1 MTGVQTCALPIFYAA
16 PSSGINNKSRML
28 IHSRDIFSTNKIAIL
43 VDTQDGLD
51 YLNQTFQFYK
61 EDNQDLRGRCLQSYA
76 QTSAF
81 INEAINL
88 KQISVQG
95 RTSVEEKS
103 GRRKDR
109 VMSMVYALDYAKKL
123 EDELNINNDANIFD
137 YMFFT

>member
-1 MTGVQTCALPIFYAA
+1 
-16 PSSGINNKSRML
+16 ML
-28 IHSRDIFSTNKIAIL
+28 LHSRDIFATNKIAIL

-51 YLNQTFQFYK
+51 YLNQNFQFYK
-61 EDNQDLRGRCLQSYA
+61 ETNQDLRGRCLQSYA

-88 KQISVQG
+88 RQVAVQG

-109 VMSMVYALDYAKKL
+109 VMSMVYALDYANKL
-123 EDELNINNDANIFD
+123 EQQLNTNNDSSIFD

>member
-1 MTGVQTCALPIFYAA
+1 
-16 PSSGINNKSRML
+16 ML
-28 IHSRDIFSTNKIAIL
+28 IHSRDIFATNKISIL

-51 YLNQTFQFYK
+51 YLNQNFEFYK
-61 EDNQDLRGRCLQSYA
+61 ETNQDLRGRCLQSYA

-88 KQISVQG
+88 KQVAVQG

-109 VMSMVYALDYAKKL
+109 VMSMVYALDYANKL
-123 EDELNINNDANIFD
+123 EQQLNINNDSSIFD
-137 YMFFT
+137 YMFFS